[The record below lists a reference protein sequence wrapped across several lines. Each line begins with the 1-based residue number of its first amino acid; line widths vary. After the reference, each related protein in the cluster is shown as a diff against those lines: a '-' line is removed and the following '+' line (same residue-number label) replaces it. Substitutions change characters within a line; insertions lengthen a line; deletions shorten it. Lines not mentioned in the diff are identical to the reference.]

1 MITRYNK
8 AEAEEVMNNYGAQ
21 GVPFL
26 FVIDFEMQKIIVTPV
41 ADLPEGLSFHLGAAF
56 RTTPLPDMSYT
67 IAPITYHEYEKACN
81 QAIAELSYG
90 NSFLL
95 NLTFSTR
102 IDLPYSL
109 RDIYNATQAR
119 YKLLIE
125 GECVVF
131 SPEIFVKINQGKISS
146 YPMKG
151 TIDALIPD
159 AKNIILNDSKETEEH
174 YTIVDLIRND
184 LSIVATQVEVE
195 RFRYIERLKTD
206 KKDLLQVSSCI
217 SGRLPENYPATI
229 GSIVMSLLPAGSI
242 SGAPKPKTV
251 EIIQALETGDR
262 GYYTGVMGYFDGVN
276 LDSGV
281 LIRYIEQRGE
291 EMYFRS
297 GCGITHR
304 SDPCKE
310 YDEMIDKIYLP
321 VSHA

>member
-8 AEAEEVMNNYGAQ
+8 AEAEVVMNNYGAQ

-26 FVIDFEMQKIIVTPV
+26 FVIDFEMQKIIVSPV
-41 ADLPEGLSFHLGAAF
+41 ADLPEGLSFHLGADF
-56 RTTPLPDMSYT
+56 STTPLPDMSYT
-67 IAPITYHEYEKACN
+67 IAPITYHEYEKSCN

-95 NLTFSTR
+95 NLTFPTR

-131 SPEIFVKINQGKISS
+131 SPEIFVKINQGKITS

-159 AKNIILNDSKETEEH
+159 AKNIILNDTKETEEH

-184 LSIVATQVEVE
+184 LSIIATQVEVE

-206 KKDLLQVSSCI
+206 KKDLFQVSSCI
-217 SGRLPENYPATI
+217 SGRLPESYPAEI

-291 EMYFRS
+291 EMYYRS